1 MKLTLRR
8 QGQVDGSR
16 CFLVRSLL
24 LVACMAAGQPAFAFK
39 PEIGERVGQLP
50 VVLAGGAPVDWSGSG
65 APARIVVFGASW
77 CQPCQELRAMM
88 PIELK
93 RLREDGVRVD
103 AYFVEVDGFGNE
115 TQQAASRF
123 SGVMASLGYLD
134 LVPDPKLIDLKRENP
149 RGIKNWGQFSIY
161 GFPTTFLLDANN
173 IVVARYRGGTN
184 SRGAFSDARAVV
196 ATAAVGM
203 PMAANSAATV
213 TVPTGPTVSRPKL
226 SQPDLTVDVAA
237 DDLLGVWKLT
247 ITDATIPAPPYLRIV
262 GITASGGGSQV
273 LEASLSRKLSAWAPV
288 TATCDCAAGDRTLRL
303 TSHRG
308 VQMVATRQSDGSYLG
323 SAAYPG
329 KRHVERAIRFEKIS
343 ADDVEL

>member
-1 MKLTLRR
+1 MKLTRQV
-8 QGQVDGSR
+8 QGQMDESR
-16 CFLVRSLL
+16 GFLIRSLL
-24 LVACMAAGQPAFAFK
+24 LFACIGAGQPALAFK
-39 PEIGERVGQLP
+39 PEIGERIGQLP
-50 VVLAGGAPVDWSGSG
+50 VMLAGGAPVNWSGSG

-103 AYFVEVDGFGNE
+103 AYFVEVDGFGSE
-115 TQQAASRF
+115 TQQAASRS

-173 IVVARYRGGTN
+173 VVVARYRGGTN
-184 SRGAFSDARAVV
+184 SRGAFSDARAVI
-196 ATAAVGM
+196 AAA
-203 PMAANSAATV
+203 PMVTPVPANSAATV
-213 TVPTGPTVSRPKL
+213 TMPTEPAVSRTKL
-226 SQPDLTVDVAA
+226 PRPDPTMDVAA

-247 ITDATIPAPPYLRIV
+247 ITDATIQAPPYLRIV
-262 GITASGGGSQV
+262 GLSTSGGGSQV
-273 LEASLSRKLSAWAPV
+273 LEASLSRRLSAWAPV
-288 TATCDCAAGDRTLRL
+288 TATCECATSERTLRL

-343 ADDVEL
+343 SDDVEL